1 MIELVREKESWEM
14 SSAEKL
20 EACTVRREA
29 GNLFF
34 KQGKFKLAIKRYKN
48 AIECVQYDHN
58 FNDAEKGQGK
68 KLKLPCYLNIA
79 ASYTQL
85 RDIKAVI
92 DNCNKALE
100 IEKMNVKALYR
111 RAQAQSELRDYDSAL
126 TDLKLALDVDPEN
139 SAVKIAMSNVN
150 KMLSE
155 QEKKDKLIYG
165 RMFQLDNERK

>member
-1 MIELVREKESWEM
+1 
-14 SSAEKL
+14 
-20 EACTVRREA
+20 
-29 GNLFF
+29 
-34 KQGKFKLAIKRYKN
+34 
-48 AIECVQYDHN
+48 
-58 FNDAEKGQGK
+58 
-68 KLKLPCYLNIA
+68 LKLPCYLNIA